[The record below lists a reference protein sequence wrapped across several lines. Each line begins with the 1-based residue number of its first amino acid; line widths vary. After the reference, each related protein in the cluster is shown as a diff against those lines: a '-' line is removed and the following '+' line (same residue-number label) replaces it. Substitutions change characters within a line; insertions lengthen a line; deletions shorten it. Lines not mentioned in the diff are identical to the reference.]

1 MVAKTIGTVVSLAW
15 ETEAGVRPV
24 SGYRKWCDAKSH
36 PDFNAERDQVETT
49 TLCQTNNHTYEDGLV
64 DFGTL
69 EFGSNMTQDTFDL
82 FLGEDGYVAKYAE
95 MNEQGLGLWICVHV
109 QGINR
114 AYYIPV
120 KPQPFGLPEG
130 EAGSNAY
137 ELMVRFSITGDAG
150 WYEAPVYAE
159 DTAYTFTVN
168 GYVANG
174 VNINVIGTNGIVR
187 SVKTTSGTTTIQLPA
202 GNYTVLARKDGQDAQ
217 VQDLELNS
225 NGQTVTFTEFT
236 E

>member
-24 SGYRKWCDAKSH
+24 SGYRKWCDARSH

-82 FLGEDGYVAKYAE
+82 FLGKDGYVAKYAE

-137 ELMVRFSITGDAG
+137 ELIVRFSVTGDAG
-150 WYEAPVYAE
+150 WHEAPMYVE
-159 DTAYTFTVN
+159 DTTYAFTVS
-168 GYVANG
+168 GYTTG
-174 VNINVIGTNGIVR
+174 STINVIGNNGVVR
-187 SVKTTSGTTTIQLPA
+187 NVKTVDTTTTIQLPEGKYVVMVRA
-202 GNYTVLARKDGQDAQ
+202 EGQSTLVEDLVLT
-217 VQDLELNS
+217 S
-225 NGQTVTFTEFT
+225 NGQSVTF
-236 E
+236 

>member
-24 SGYRKWCDAKSH
+24 SGYRKWCDARSH

-202 GNYTVLARKDGQDAQ
+202 GNYTVLTRKDGQDAQ

-225 NGQTVTFTEFT
+225 NGQTVTFTELT

>member
-24 SGYRKWCDAKSH
+24 SGYRKWCDARSH

-95 MNEQGLGLWICVHV
+95 MKEQGLGLWICVHV

-159 DTAYTFTVN
+159 DIAYTFTVN
-168 GYVANG
+168 GYVSNG
-174 VNINVIGTNGIVR
+174 VSINVIGTNGIVR
-187 SVKTTSGTTTIQLPA
+187 SVKTTSATTTIQLPA

>member
-15 ETEAGVRPV
+15 ENEAGVRPV

-187 SVKTTSGTTTIQLPA
+187 SVKTTSATTTIQLPA

>member
-24 SGYRKWCDAKSH
+24 SGYRKWCDARSH

-150 WYEAPVYAE
+150 WHDAPIYVE
-159 DTAYTFTVN
+159 ETAYIFTIN

-174 VNINVIGTNGIVR
+174 VSINVIGTNGIVR
-187 SVKTTSGTTTIQLPA
+187 SVKTTGATTTIQLPA

>member
-24 SGYRKWCDAKSH
+24 SGYRKWCDARSH

-82 FLGEDGYVAKYAE
+82 FLGEDGYVAKYSE

-168 GYVANG
+168 GYVSNG

-187 SVKTTSGTTTIQLPA
+187 SVKTISATTTIQLPA

-225 NGQTVTFTEFT
+225 NGTTVTFTEFT